1 MLKTAIFSCAAVLS
15 VATVQARLGVEK
27 VADKF
32 ERPLWVGQPTGISDK
47 LWVIEQVGK
56 IWIVDA
62 KTGARSDKPFLD
74 IVSDVNRKGNEM
86 GLLGMAFAP
95 DFKTSGR
102 FYVNFTDHKM
112 KTRIVRFTAN
122 TKNLTETDPATADV
136 LLTYDQPYENHNGG
150 WVCFGPDGMLYI
162 SAGDGGAG
170 DDPHNNAQNIN
181 MHLGKLMRIDV
192 SNKTGYEIP
201 KDNPFA
207 GKTDAKQEVWCYGL
221 RNPWRCSF
229 DRKTGDLWI
238 GDVGQNK
245 WEEVDHVAKGQA
257 SGKNFG
263 WRLREGA
270 VSNPNGKIAGESPAG
285 AIEPVYVYTHGM
297 AKNEGLSV
305 TGGYV
310 YRGPIQELE
319 GRYIFGDYQNPRIWS
334 FELTGEK
341 VTSFKDHTDELQPEG
356 GRINL
361 ISSFGEGND
370 GSIYIVDHTG
380 PIYRIIEK

>member
-62 KTGARSDKPFLD
+62 KTGARSEKPFLD

-102 FYVNFTDHKM
+102 FYVNFTDHQM
-112 KTRIVRFTAN
+112 KTRIVRFTVN
-122 TKNLTETDPATADV
+122 TKNLTETDPASAEV
-136 LLTYDQPYENHNGG
+136 LFTYNQPYENHNGG

-192 SNKTGYEIP
+192 SKKTGYEIP

-245 WEEVDHVAKGQA
+245 WEEVDHVEKGKA

-263 WRLREGA
+263 WRLREGD
-270 VSNPNGKIAGESPAG
+270 VPNPNGKIAGDSPPG
-285 AIEPVYVYTHGM
+285 AIEPVYVYKHGM

-310 YRGPIQELE
+310 YHGPIKELE

-334 FELTGEK
+334 FELKGEK
-341 VTSFKDHTDELQPEG
+341 ATSFKDHTDELQPEG